1 MKPVNQN
8 GHLATHMR
16 VDHTDSKDKW
26 RQYENHEWMMNWH
39 LTIHRLKDQ
48 IAPTY
53 LPQGLSVFIRV
64 PHEHNMDELL
74 KFMEEGIA

>member
-16 VDHTDSKDKW
+16 VDHTDDKDKW
-26 RQYENHEWMMNWH
+26 RQYENHDWMMNWH
-39 LTIHRLKDQ
+39 IIIHEYKDVKSEH
-48 IAPTY
+48 
-53 LPQGLSVFIRV
+53 LPQGLSGFIRV
-64 PHEHNMDELL
+64 PHEHDMDELL